1 MGRKHYGA
9 IDPGNIV
16 DTYDCSFPI
25 LEYPCANDDVISMAW
40 LPHGFVF
47 SKYRLLD
54 KSAVPSTWH
63 GVLSNYDIEGVDVK
77 DLRQF
82 WRHIGE
88 LALS

>member
-1 MGRKHYGA
+1 
-9 IDPGNIV
+9 
-16 DTYDCSFPI
+16 
-25 LEYPCANDDVISMAW
+25 MATAW
-40 LPHGFVF
+40 FCVQQVP
-47 SKYRLLD
+47 LLD